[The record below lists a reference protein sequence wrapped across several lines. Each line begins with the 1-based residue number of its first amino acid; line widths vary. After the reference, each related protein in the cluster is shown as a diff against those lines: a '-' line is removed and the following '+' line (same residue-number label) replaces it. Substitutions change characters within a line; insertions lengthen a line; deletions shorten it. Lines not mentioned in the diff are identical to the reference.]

1 MRPAPS
7 YSRSVRRL
15 SLHCRRPPR
24 VYYRRLLVIVGL
36 LVASAARPPLA
47 GAQIELTVYAA
58 MVKGP
63 ADAPVTIIEFSDYQ

>member
-7 YSRSVRRL
+7 YSRSVRRV
-15 SLHCRRPPR
+15 SLHGRRPPR
-24 VYYRRLLVIVGL
+24 VYYRFLLVILAL
-36 LVASAARPPLA
+36 LGVSVTRPSVA

-63 ADAPVTIIEFSDYQ
+63 PDAPVTIIEFSDYQ

>member
-1 MRPAPS
+1 MR
-7 YSRSVRRL
+7 RV
-15 SLHCRRPPR
+15 SLRCRRPPR
-24 VYYRRLLVIVGL
+24 VYYRYLRYLLVIVVL
-36 LVASAARPPLA
+36 LAASAARPPLA